1 MIESIQIMSAAS
13 YDTAGSQLFK
23 LAKFNFVFGSNGT
36 GKSTIAKIVAD
47 ESSYPTCKVAW
58 KNGSKLQALVYNQDF
73 VDKNFAQIQE
83 LKGVFTLGEKN
94 SEVLKKIDVSK
105 LELVAINEKV
115 NNLNQT
121 LGDKNSFTGK
131 HGDLEKLEDDFKEKC
146 WLQKQKHDPKLQ
158 EALKGFRDNKE
169 KFKSKV
175 LHESASN
182 TVALVPLIDLEEK
195 AKTVFGP
202 TPIAEVLVTSINAT
216 RLLAHEEA
224 AILKK
229 SVLGKG
235 EVDIAAMIKKLG
247 NSDWVREGH
256 KFHEINDN
264 VCPFCQQET
273 SDAFAQSLADYFDE
287 SFEKDSK
294 TIQEI
299 EINYKADAAQVTE
312 QLASIIATASKFID
326 LEKLITGKALLDSLA
341 SNNTQKIGAKK
352 KEPSQTVEL
361 ESLGDLLHTINKNID
376 EANQKITLH
385 NKTVANINQERKTL
399 TAQVW
404 KHIVEHELKQELA
417 LFRKLSDGLL
427 AAITSLKKQIETETT
442 AKQLKEVEIQNLEKL
457 TTSIQPTIDGIN
469 NLLSNFGFR
478 GFQLTK
484 TPDAKSY
491 RLIRPNGAEA
501 KTTLSEGEKT
511 FVTFLY
517 FYHLLKGS
525 QSETGTAND
534 RVVVFDDPVSSLDS
548 EVLFIVSSLIKGLF
562 DDVRNNR
569 GHIKQVFILTHNV
582 YFHKEVAFNPKR
594 PKKSVPKDETFWLVR
609 KPNDISV
616 VESHPCNPIT
626 TSYALLWDELKKI
639 DHSNLT
645 IQNTMR
651 RILENYFK
659 ILGGVDLNDICDQF
673 NGQDKI
679 TCKSLIS
686 WVNDGSHFAHDDI
699 FVSGGDATSEKY
711 LSIFRMIFKHKG
723 QEAHYKMMMGD
734 AYIEESEEAAT
745 V

>member
-13 YDTAGSQLFK
+13 YDAVGSQLSK
-23 LAKFNFVFGSNGT
+23 LAKLNFVFGSNGA
-36 GKSTIAKIVAD
+36 GKSTIAKVIAE
-47 ESSYPTCKVAW
+47 ESSHPTCRVAW
-58 KNGSKLQALVYNQDF
+58 RNGSKLQTLVYNQDF
-73 VDKNFAQIQE
+73 IDKNFTQTQE
-83 LKGVFTLGEKN
+83 LRGVFTLGEQDTKT
-94 SEVLKKIDVSK
+94 LGKINTARLD
-105 LELVAINEKV
+105 LTGRNEKI
-115 NNLNQT
+115 LKLQQT
-121 LGDKNSFTGK
+121 LGEVGGSVGK
-131 HGDLEKLEDDFKEKC
+131 YGELAALESQLKEKC

-158 EALKGFRDNKE
+158 EAFKGFRDNKE

-175 LHESASN
+175 LDESTSN
-182 TVALVPLIDLEEK
+182 TVALVPLVDLEKK

-202 TPIAEVLVTSINAT
+202 TPIAEALVTSINAT

-235 EVDIAAMIKKLG
+235 DVDIAAMIKKLG

-294 TIQEI
+294 AIQEI

-326 LEKLITGKALLDSLA
+326 LEKLITGKALLDSLV
-341 SNNTQKIGAKK
+341 SNNTQKIGTKK
-352 KEPSQTVEL
+352 KEPSQIVEL
-361 ESLGDLLHTINKNID
+361 ESLGDVLHTINTNID
-376 EANQKITLH
+376 EANQKINTH
-385 NKTVANINQERKTL
+385 NKTVANINLERKTL

-404 KHIVEHELKQELA
+404 RHIVEHELKQELA
-417 LFRKLSDGLL
+417 SFKKLGDGLL
-427 AAITSLKKQIETETT
+427 AAITSLKKQIETETA
-442 AKQLKEVEIQNLEKL
+442 AKQFKEVEIQNLEKL

-478 GFQLTK
+478 GFKLAK
-484 TPDAKSY
+484 TSNAKSY
-491 RLIRPNGAEA
+491 KLIRPNGVEA
-501 KTTLSEGEKT
+501 KTTLSEGEKS

-525 QSETGTAND
+525 QSETGTTND

-548 EVLFIVSSLIKGLF
+548 EVLFIVSSLIKGVF
-562 DDVRNNR
+562 DEVRNNH
-569 GHIKQVFILTHNV
+569 GHIKQVFVLTHNV

-594 PKKSVPKDETFWLVR
+594 SKEAQKDVTFWVVR

-616 VESHPCNPIT
+616 VESHQCNPIT

-639 DHSNLT
+639 DVSSLT

-659 ILGGVDLNDICDQF
+659 ILGGVDLNDICNQF
-673 NGQDKI
+673 NGKDKI

-699 FVSGGDATSEKY
+699 FVSSGDTATDKY
-711 LSIFRMIFKHKG
+711 LFIFRMIFKHKG
-723 QEAHYKMMMGD
+723 QQAHYKMMMGD
-734 AYIEESEEAAT
+734 AYIEEPEEAAT
-745 V
+745 A

>member
-1 MIESIQIMSAAS
+1 MIESIQIASEAS
-13 YDTAGSQLFK
+13 YDATGSQLSK
-23 LAKFNFVFGSNGT
+23 LAELNFVFGTNGT
-36 GKSTIAKIVAD
+36 GKSTIARVIAED
-47 ESSYPTCKVAW
+47 SNYPTCKVTW
-58 KNGSKLQALVYNQDF
+58 KNSNKLQTLVYNQDF
-73 VDKNFAQIQE
+73 VDKNFTQLQE
-83 LKGVFTLGEKN
+83 LRGVFTLGEQDT
-94 SEVLKKIDVSK
+94 ETLGKIQAARLD
-105 LELVAINEKV
+105 LTLLNEKIQK
-115 NNLNQT
+115 LQQT
-121 LGDKNSFTGK
+121 SGEVDGSAGK
-131 HGDLEKLEDDFKEKC
+131 YGDLAALENQIKETC

-175 LHESASN
+175 LQEATSN

-202 TPIAEVLVTSINAT
+202 TPVAEALITSINAT
-216 RLLAHEEA
+216 SLLAYEEA

-229 SVLGKG
+229 PVLGKG
-235 EVDIAAMIKKLG
+235 DVDIAAMIKKLG

-256 KFHEINDN
+256 KFHEVNEKI
-264 VCPFCQQET
+264 CPFCQQKT
-273 SDAFAQSLADYFDE
+273 SDAFTQSLTDYFDE

-294 TIQEI
+294 AIQEI

-312 QLASIIATASKFID
+312 QLVSIIATASKFID
-326 LEKLITGKALLDSLA
+326 LGKLTNCKALLDSLV
-341 SNNTQKIGAKK
+341 SNNTQTIGTKK
-352 KEPSQTVEL
+352 KEPSQIVEL
-361 ESLGDLLHTINKNID
+361 ESLEDVLRTINTTIE
-376 EANQKITLH
+376 EARLKIISH
-385 NKTVANINQERKTL
+385 NKTVTNINQERKTL

-404 KHIVEHELKQELA
+404 KYLVENELKQELA
-417 LFRKLSDGLL
+417 SFKTKNDGLL
-427 AAITSLKKQIETETT
+427 AAITSLKKQIETEAT
-442 AKQLKEVEIQNLEKL
+442 AKQFKEIEIQSLEKL

-478 GFQLTK
+478 GFKLAK
-484 TPDAKSY
+484 TSNGKSY
-491 RLIRPNGAEA
+491 RLIRPNGTEA

-525 QSETGTAND
+525 QSEIGTTND

-562 DDVRNNR
+562 EEVRSKL
-569 GHIKQVFILTHNV
+569 GHIKQVFVLTHNV
-582 YFHKEVAFNPKR
+582 YFHKEVAFNPRR
-594 PKKSVPKDETFWLVR
+594 PKKGAPKDETFWIVR

-616 VESHPCNPIT
+616 AESHPNNPIT
-626 TSYALLWDELKKI
+626 TSYDLLWDELRKT
-639 DHSNLT
+639 DRSTLT

-659 ILGGVDLNDICDQF
+659 ILGGIDLNDICDQF
-673 NGQDKI
+673 EGKDKI

-699 FVSGGDATSEKY
+699 FVFGGDMTSAKY
-711 LSIFRMIFKHKG
+711 MDIFRTIFKQKG
-723 QEAHYKMMMGD
+723 QLAHYKMMMGD
-734 AYIEESEEAAT
+734 AYIEDSEED
-745 V
+745 VVE

>member
-1 MIESIQIMSAAS
+1 MSAAS
-13 YDTAGSQLFK
+13 YDAAGSQLSK

-36 GKSTIAKIVAD
+36 GKSTIARIVAD
-47 ESSYPTCKVAW
+47 ESSHPTCKVAW
-58 KNGSKLQALVYNQDF
+58 KNGSKLQAFVYNQDF
-73 VDKNFAQIQE
+73 VDKNFTQIQE
-83 LKGVFTLGEKN
+83 LRGVFTLGEQD
-94 SEVLKKIDVSK
+94 SEVLKKINASK
-105 LELVAINEKV
+105 VELVAINEKIT
-115 NNLNQT
+115 NLNQT
-121 LGDKNSFTGK
+121 LGDSNSSTGK
-131 HGDLEKLEDDFKEKC
+131 HGDLEKLENDFKETC
-146 WLQKQKHDPKLQ
+146 WLQKQKHDPQLQ

-175 LHESASN
+175 LQEWISN
-182 TVALVPLIDLEEK
+182 TVALVPLIDLEER

-202 TPIAEVLVTSINAT
+202 TPITEALVTSINAT
-216 RLLAHEEA
+216 KLHAHEEA

-229 SVLGKG
+229 PVLGKG
-235 EVDIAAMIKKLG
+235 DVDIAAMIKKLG

-256 KFHEINDN
+256 KFHEVNNN

-273 SDAFAQSLADYFDE
+273 SDAFTQSLADYFNE
-287 SFEKDSK
+287 SFEGDSK
-294 TIQEI
+294 SIREI
-299 EINYKADAAQVTE
+299 EISYIADAKQVME
-312 QLASIIATASKFID
+312 QVAFIIATPSKFID
-326 LEKLITGKALLDSLA
+326 LEKLKMEKALLDSLV
-341 SNNTQKIGAKK
+341 SNNIQKIAIKK
-352 KEPSQTVEL
+352 KEPSQKIEL
-361 ESLGDLLHTINKNID
+361 ESLGDVVHTINTNID
-376 EANQKITLH
+376 EANQKIAAH
-385 NKTVANINQERKTL
+385 NKTVVNINQERKTL

-404 KHIVEHELKQELA
+404 KHVVEHELKQELA
-417 LFRKLSDGLL
+417 AFKVQGDGFSK
-427 AAITSLKKQIETETT
+427 AIISLKNQIAMETE
-442 AKQLKEVEIQNLEKL
+442 ARQQKESEIQNLERL

-478 GFQLTK
+478 GFKLAQTSNE
-484 TPDAKSY
+484 KSY
-491 RLIRPNGAEA
+491 KLVRPNGSEA

-562 DDVRNNR
+562 DEVRSNH

-594 PKKSVPKDETFWLVR
+594 SKKGVPKDETFWVVR

-616 VESHPCNPIT
+616 VERHPCNPIT
-626 TSYALLWDELKKI
+626 TSYALLWDELQKT
-639 DHSNLT
+639 DHSTLT

-659 ILGGVDLNDICDQF
+659 ILGGVDLSDICDQF
-673 NGQDKI
+673 DGKDKI

-699 FVSGGDATSEKY
+699 FVSGGDTTSEKY
-711 LSIFRMIFKHKG
+711 LAIFRMIFKHKG
-723 QEAHYKMMMGD
+723 QQAHYKMMMGD
-734 AYIEESEEAAT
+734 AYIEEPEEAAA
-745 V
+745 